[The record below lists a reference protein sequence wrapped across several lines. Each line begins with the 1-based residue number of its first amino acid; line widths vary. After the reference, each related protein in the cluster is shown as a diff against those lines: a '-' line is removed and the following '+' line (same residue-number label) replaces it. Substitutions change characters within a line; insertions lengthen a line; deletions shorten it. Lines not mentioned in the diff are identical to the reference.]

1 MEFLLELLLE
11 FFIEFFVSGSVD
23 LAEDKTIPRRLRIAA
38 LSVATIFYLAFT
50 VLFIILFVECGNV
63 FARVLLGA
71 VIMLFV
77 WMLGRFWYRLYKK
90 K

>member
-11 FFIEFFVSGSVD
+11 FFVSGSLD

-38 LSVATIFYLAFT
+38 LSVATIFYLAFI
-50 VLFIILFVECGNV
+50 VLFIILFVECEEI
-63 FARVLLGA
+63 FAKVLLGA
-71 VIMLFV
+71 VILLFAG
-77 WMLGRFWYRLYKK
+77 MLGRFWYRLYKK